1 MCSLLGFSRFHF
13 YPYLSLAV
21 VVCMYLLLKSGV
33 YAIFVSLCVCIC
45 QVVVCGMSF
54 FVSLLIIF
62 IISLWI
68 SFAKPINFLV

>member
-13 YPYLSLAV
+13 YPSLSLAV
-21 VVCMYLLLKSGV
+21 VCMYLFLKSGV
-33 YAIFVSLCVCIC
+33 YATFVSLCVRIC

-54 FVSLLIIF
+54 FVCLLIIF

-68 SFAKPINFLV
+68 SFAKPIIFVF